1 MKKLIFTLL
10 AFATLCGFAQEKP
23 AINDYH
29 YRGGTV
35 HFNGRFTNG
44 TPQDFPKQILLIFRN
59 EFTNTEVNSLVK
71 VDADG
76 TFAAMYMCH
85 TVQQYICVP
94 IVTPVRSPTT
104 SISLWATQ

>member
-1 MKKLIFTLL
+1 MKKLILTLIV
-10 AFATLCGFAQEKP
+10 AFATLCGIAQEKP

-35 HFNGRFTNG
+35 HFNGQFTNG
-44 TPQDFPKQILLIFRN
+44 TSQDFPKQILLIFRN

-76 TFAAMYMCH
+76 TLQAMYMCH
-85 TVQQYICVP
+85 TVQQYI
-94 IVTPVRSPTT
+94 
-104 SISLWATQ
+104 